1 MQRWL
6 GLAVFLAAV
15 LGIGLFIGATNLP
28 GPWYQG
34 LEKPALTPPNW
45 LFAPAWT
52 TLYVLIAI
60 AGWRTWLRGGSSP
73 AFLTWWAQMLLN
85 FAWSPVVFRL
95 HNLGAG
101 AVIILA
107 MLAAILLF
115 LRLTWNRDRIAALCF
130 VPYAIWVSFAAYL
143 NISLYTLN

>member
-45 LFAPAWT
+45 LFAPTWT

-60 AGWRTWLRGGSSP
+60 AGWRSWLLGGSSV
-73 AFLTWWAQMLLN
+73 AFQIWWAQML
-85 FAWSPVVFRL
+85 
-95 HNLGAG
+95 
-101 AVIILA
+101 IIFA

-115 LRLTWNRDRIAALCF
+115 LRLIWNRDRIAALCF
-130 VPYAIWVSFAAYL
+130 VPYALWVSFAAYL